1 MRTGWAEEPGDED
14 DADHTTGQLN
24 TQETTLSGSWRE
36 MIMMTCT
43 AETSIDIDFQIIEI
57 KESRLN
63 DLIIISFRFSFH
75 IPDFNCSIN

>member
-1 MRTGWAEEPGDED
+1 
-14 DADHTTGQLN
+14 
-24 TQETTLSGSWRE
+24 
-36 MIMMTCT
+36 MMTCT

-75 IPDFNCSIN
+75 IPDFTMDLHPGHPIEVGPLFLVLGHKISTALIFAE